1 MNSLIFNFDIILRI
15 YIYVHQLLRINIC
28 QPSIQSLIFFRRL
41 QLTPSKNRSLPV
53 YSSKSF
59 PEVPVT
65 SWRERGYRFRS
76 WAFHVVVAEWTP
88 SFKTWMWIWCEYD
101 VNMMWIWCEYDII
114 YDTWIIMDSKKK
126 YHFGIWYGI
135 VDITWYYM
143 IWSYLSPIF
152 LTAGCSSF
160 TLDYMMLEPAK
171 RGLSHDAWTCAG
183 SGDVFFTV

>member
-1 MNSLIFNFDIILRI
+1 MYINYWELTYVNHLFNRWSSFGVCSLRPRKTGRCRCIHPRAFQRCRWRPGENGGTDLGHGPFM
-15 YIYVHQLLRINIC
+15 LLLLNELHH
-28 QPSIQSLIFFRRL
+28 SN
-41 QLTPSKNRSLPV
+41 KDVNM
-53 YSSKSF
+53 
-59 PEVPVT
+59 
-65 SWRERGYRFRS
+65 
-76 WAFHVVVAEWTP
+76 
-88 SFKTWMWIWCEYD
+88 MWIWCEYD

-114 YDTWIIMDSKKK
+114 YGTWIIMDSKKK

-171 RGLSHDAWTCAG
+171 RGLSHDAWNLRRQWRCF
-183 SGDVFFTV
+183 FFTV

>member
-1 MNSLIFNFDIILRI
+1 
-15 YIYVHQLLRINIC
+15 
-28 QPSIQSLIFFRRL
+28 
-41 QLTPSKNRSLPV
+41 
-53 YSSKSF
+53 
-59 PEVPVT
+59 
-65 SWRERGYRFRS
+65 
-76 WAFHVVVAEWTP
+76 
-88 SFKTWMWIWCEYD
+88 MWIWCEYD
-101 VNMMWIWCEYDII
+101 VNMMWIWCEYDIWYI

-183 SGDVFFTV
+183 SGDVFFLLCKQWKGRCCWQPQLATSRCYIICIYIYTHIHIHVNIYIYTYIYIYTLSIYYMCIIYIYIVSIHLSIHSSI